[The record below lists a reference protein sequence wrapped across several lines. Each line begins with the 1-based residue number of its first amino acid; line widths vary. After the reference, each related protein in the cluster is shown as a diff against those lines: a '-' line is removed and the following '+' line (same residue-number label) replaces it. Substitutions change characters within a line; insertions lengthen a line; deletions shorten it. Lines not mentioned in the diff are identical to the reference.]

1 MNLKL
6 LISIFSLCSM
16 SCMAMDL
23 DSSMTTAEKKMTGY
37 DSLTKEQKKEL
48 NLWLTKNTM
57 PVQKSPQQAALSLN
71 INIDGGRQLI
81 LSDGTKWEVAP
92 EDQSISN
99 LWLTPIPLKLL
110 PGGSPE
116 YPNVLMNADAEK
128 EKVKVRQIH

>member
-1 MNLKL
+1 MNLTL

-81 LSDGTKWEVAP
+81 LSDGTIWEVAP

-99 LWLTPIPLKLL
+99 LWLTPIPLNLL